1 MSKIQ
6 NIIILP
12 NPERDTRLHYT
23 KKIASLAL
31 AAGVNV
37 YADEK
42 FAHKLKNEKIT
53 FLPQEKLFE
62 AKADTVIV
70 LGGDGSMLDACEK
83 AAPAGLP
90 VLGVNLGN
98 LGFLT
103 TIEKNE
109 IDRLSDVFANGFE
122 TEERMMLCV
131 CVKDG
136 GTETNFTV
144 LNEVTVTSSVC
155 SKIATLELKCGES
168 LALSCLADGVII
180 ATPTGSTAYS
190 LSAGGP
196 MIDPSLEAICATP
209 VCPHS
214 LTTRPLVFA
223 PSAAL
228 TVRGKTNCQSNSGL
242 LVTPDGKEGL
252 LVSEKAEI
260 TVTRSPLKTKLAK
273 VNKHRFFDIL
283 SNKMYRK

>member
-1 MSKIQ
+1 MSKIK

-12 NPERDTRLHYT
+12 NTERDTRLHYT
-23 KKIASLAL
+23 KKIASA
-31 AAGVNV
+31 ARDAGVHV

-42 FAHKLKNEKIT
+42 LGAKLADENVT
-53 FLPQEKLFE
+53 FLPQDKLFE
-62 AKADTVIV
+62 AEADVIIV

-109 IDRLSDVFANGFE
+109 TEKLAEIFESGFE
-122 TEERMMLCV
+122 TEERMMLSV
-131 CVKDG
+131 HIKDG
-136 GTETNFTV
+136 DLERHFTV
-144 LNEVTVTSSVC
+144 LNEVAVTSSVC
-155 SKIATLELKCGES
+155 SKIASLELKCGDS
-168 LALSCLADGVII
+168 VALSCQADGIII

-196 MIDPSLEAICATP
+196 MLDPALEAICVTP
-209 VCPHS
+209 ICPHS

-223 PSAAL
+223 PDSAL
-228 TVRGKTNCQSNSGL
+228 TARGKTNCAANRGI

-252 LVSEKAEI
+252 LVSENAEI

>member
-1 MSKIQ
+1 MNKIK
-6 NIIILP
+6 NIILLP
-12 NPERDTRLHYT
+12 NTERDTRLHYT
-23 KKIASLAL
+23 KKIAAAAL
-31 AAGVNV
+31 AAGVHI

-42 FAHKLKNEKIT
+42 LSTKLVGENVT
-53 FLPQEKLFE
+53 FLPQDKLFE
-62 AKADTVIV
+62 TEADAAIV

-83 AAPAGLP
+83 AAPAGVP

-109 IDRLSDVFANGFE
+109 IEKLAEIFKHGFDI
-122 TEERMMLCV
+122 EERMMLSV
-131 CVKDG
+131 YIKDG
-136 GTETNFTV
+136 ETEKSFTV

-155 SKIATLELKCGES
+155 SKIAALELKCDDS
-168 LALSCLADGVII
+168 VALSCLADGVII

-196 MIDPSLEAICATP
+196 VLDPMLEAICVTP
-209 VCPHS
+209 ICPHS
-214 LTTRPLVFA
+214 LTTRPLVFSPTA
-223 PSAAL
+223 KL
-228 TVRGKTNCQSNSGL
+228 TARGKTNRAKNTGI

-252 LVSEKAEI
+252 LVSANAEI
-260 TVTRSPLKTKLAK
+260 TVTKSPLKTKLAK

>member
-1 MSKIQ
+1 MSKIK
-6 NIIILP
+6 NIILLP
-12 NPERDTRLHYT
+12 NPERDTDLSYT
-23 KKIASLAL
+23 KNIVSMASD
-31 AAGVNV
+31 AGLKV

-42 FAHKLKNEKIT
+42 LRQRLQDTSVIYMQE
-53 FLPQEKLFE
+53 EKLFDTD
-62 AKADTVIV
+62 ADVAIV

-90 VLGVNLGN
+90 VLGINLGN

-103 TIEKNE
+103 TLEKNE
-109 IDRLSDVFANGFE
+109 AEKLSYVFENGFDI
-122 TEERMMLCV
+122 EEHMMLSV
-131 CVKDG
+131 YIKDG
-136 GTETNFTV
+136 STEKHFTV
-144 LNEVTVTSSVC
+144 LNEVTITSSVC
-155 SKIATLELKCGES
+155 AKIAIVELKCDDS
-168 LALSCLADGVII
+168 VALSCHADGVII

-196 MIDPSLEAICATP
+196 MIDPALEAICVTP
-209 VCPHS
+209 ICPHS

-223 PSAAL
+223 PTSCL
-228 TVRGKTNCQSNSGL
+228 TVSGKTNCAANTGI
-242 LVTPDGKEGL
+242 LVTPDGKEGV

-283 SNKMYRK
+283 SNKMYHK

>member
-1 MSKIQ
+1 MSKIK

-23 KKIASLAL
+23 KKIAALAL

-37 YADEK
+37 YTDEK
-42 FAHKLKNEKIT
+42 FAQNLQNEKIT
-53 FLPQEKLFE
+53 FLTQEKLFE
-62 AKADTVIV
+62 TEADTAIV

-83 AAPAGLP
+83 AAPAGIP

-109 IDRLSDVFANGFE
+109 VDKLSEVFENGFE
-122 TEERMMLCV
+122 TEERMMLRV
-131 CVKDG
+131 AVKDG
-136 GTETNFTV
+136 GKETQFTV

-155 SKIATLELKCGES
+155 SKIATIELKCGDS
-168 LALSCLADGVII
+168 VALSCLADGVII

-196 MIDPSLEAICATP
+196 MIDPSLEAICVTP

-223 PSAAL
+223 PTATL
-228 TVRGKTNCQSNSGL
+228 TARGKTNCQGNSGI

-260 TVTRSPLKTKLAK
+260 TITMSPLKTKLAK

>member
-1 MSKIQ
+1 MDKIK

-12 NPERDTRLHYT
+12 NPERDTHFHYT
-23 KKIASLAL
+23 KKIAAL
-31 AAGVNV
+31 AANAGVSV
-37 YADEK
+37 YADENLQG
-42 FAHKLKNEKIT
+42 KLESETIIY
-53 FLPQEKLFE
+53 LPQEKLFE
-62 AKADTVIV
+62 AEADAAIV

-83 AAPAGLP
+83 AAPTGLP

-103 TIEKNE
+103 TIEKSE
-109 IDRLSDVFANGFE
+109 IEKLSEIFQNGFD
-122 TEERMMLCV
+122 TEERMMLSV
-131 CVKDG
+131 SVKDEE
-136 GTETNFTV
+136 TEKHFSV
-144 LNEVTVTSSVC
+144 LNEVTITSSVC
-155 SKIATLELKCGES
+155 SKIATFELKCDDS
-168 LALSCLADGVII
+168 VALSCHADGIII

-196 MIDPSLEAICATP
+196 MIDPALEAICVTP

-223 PSAAL
+223 PGSKLSA
-228 TVRGKTNCQSNSGL
+228 RGKTNRAANTGI

-252 LVSEKAEI
+252 LVSENAEI
-260 TVTRSPLKTKLAK
+260 TVTKSPLKTKLAK

>member
-1 MSKIQ
+1 MSKIE
-6 NIIILP
+6 NIILLP
-12 NPERDTRLHYT
+12 NTERDVDLCYT
-23 KKIASLAL
+23 KEIAAMAL
-31 AAGVNV
+31 SAGAKV

-42 FAHKLKNEKIT
+42 LQKKLQNT
-53 FLPQEKLFE
+53 ALTYLPEEKLFE
-62 AKADTVIV
+62 AEADVAIV
-70 LGGDGSMLDACEK
+70 LGGDGSMLDACAK

-109 IDRLSDVFANGFE
+109 IAALKDVFENGFE
-122 TEERMMLCV
+122 TEERTMLSV
-131 CVKDG
+131 TVRDG
-136 GTETNFTV
+136 ETEKSFSV
-144 LNEVTVTSSVC
+144 LNEVTITSSIC
-155 SKIATLELKCGES
+155 AKIAIVELKCDDS
-168 LALSCLADGVII
+168 VALSCHADGVII

-196 MIDPSLEAICATP
+196 MIDPALEAICVTP
-209 VCPHS
+209 ICPHS

-223 PSAAL
+223 PTAHL
-228 TVRGKTNCQSNSGL
+228 TVRGKTNCTANTGI

-260 TVTRSPLKTKLAK
+260 TVTKSPLKTKLAK

-283 SNKMYRK
+283 SNKMYHK

>member
-1 MSKIQ
+1 MGKIN

-12 NPERDTRLHYT
+12 NKERDAHLSYA
-23 KKIASLAL
+23 KKIADMAISK
-31 AAGVNV
+31 GVRV

-42 FAHKLKNEKIT
+42 FRHA
-53 FLPQEKLFE
+53 LPQEAIYLPAEKLFDAE
-62 AKADTVIV
+62 ADALIV

-90 VLGVNLGN
+90 VLGINLGN

-103 TIEKNE
+103 TLEKNE
-109 IDRLSDVFANGFE
+109 IDALDDVFENGFE
-122 TEERMMLCV
+122 TEERMMLSV
-131 CVKDG
+131 FVKDG
-136 GTETNFTV
+136 ETEKSFSV
-144 LNEVTVTSSVC
+144 LNEVTITSSVC
-155 SKIATLELKCGES
+155 AKRAVLELDCDS
-168 LALSCLADGVII
+168 SVALSCHADGII
-180 ATPTGSTAYS
+180 VATPTGSTAYS

-196 MIDPSLEAICATP
+196 MIDPALEAICVTP
-209 VCPHS
+209 ICPHS

-223 PSAAL
+223 PSARL
-228 TVRGKTNCQSNSGL
+228 TAMGKTNCTGNTGI

-252 LVSEKAEI
+252 FVSENAEI
-260 TVTRSPLKTKLAK
+260 TVTKSPLKTKLAK

>member
-1 MSKIQ
+1 MSKIK

-12 NPERDTRLHYT
+12 NPERDTLLHYT
-23 KKIASLAL
+23 KNIADIAL
-31 AAGVNV
+31 SSGVNV

-42 FAHKLKNEKIT
+42 FAQKLQNKNIT

-62 AKADTVIV
+62 TEADTAIV

-83 AAPAGLP
+83 AAPAGIP

-109 IDRLSDVFANGFE
+109 IDKLSEVFKNGFE
-122 TEERMMLCV
+122 TEERMMLNV

-136 GTETNFTV
+136 SVETCFTV
-144 LNEVTVTSSVC
+144 LNEVTITSSVC
-155 SKIATLELKCGES
+155 SKIASLELKCGES
-168 LALSCLADGVII
+168 VALSCLADGVII

-196 MIDPSLEAICATP
+196 MIDPSLEIICVTP

-223 PSAAL
+223 PSATL
-228 TVRGKTNCQSNSGL
+228 TARGKTNCQNNSGI

-260 TVTRSPLKTKLAK
+260 TITMSPLKTKLAT

>member
-1 MSKIQ
+1 M
-6 NIIILP
+6 
-12 NPERDTRLHYT
+12 
-23 KKIASLAL
+23 AL
-31 AAGVNV
+31 DAGVRV

-42 FAHKLKNEKIT
+42 IKSKISNAGISYLT
-53 FLPQEKLFE
+53 SEQLFE
-62 AKADTVIV
+62 TEADVAIV

-83 AAPAGLP
+83 AAPVGLP

-109 IDRLSDVFANGFE
+109 ISKLADGFENGFE
-122 TEERMMLCV
+122 TEERMMLSV
-131 CVKDG
+131 HVKDG
-136 GTETNFTV
+136 ERETSFSV
-144 LNEVTVTSSVC
+144 LNEVTITSSVC
-155 SKIATLELKCGES
+155 SKIATVELKCDDS
-168 LALSCLADGVII
+168 VALSCLADGVII

-190 LSAGGP
+190 LSAVGP
-196 MIDPSLEAICATP
+196 MTDPALESICVTP

-223 PSAAL
+223 PTSHL
-228 TVRGKTNCQSNSGL
+228 TASGKTNCQANSGI
-242 LVTPDGKEGL
+242 LVTPDGKDGL

>member
-23 KKIASLAL
+23 KKIAALAH

-42 FAHKLKNEKIT
+42 LSAKLRGENFI
-53 FLPQEKLFE
+53 FLPQDKLFE
-62 AKADTVIV
+62 TEADTAIV
-70 LGGDGSMLDACEK
+70 LGGDGSMLDACQK
-83 AAPAGLP
+83 AAPVGMP

-109 IDRLSDVFANGFE
+109 IDKLAEVFKNGFE
-122 TEERMMLCV
+122 TEKRMMLSV
-131 CVKDG
+131 SVKDDG
-136 GTETNFTV
+136 EETLFTV

-155 SKIATLELKCGES
+155 SKIASLELRCGGS
-168 LALSCLADGVII
+168 VALSCLADGIII

-196 MIDPSLEAICATP
+196 MIDPSLEAICVTP

-228 TVRGKTNCQSNSGL
+228 TARGKTNCQNNSGI

-260 TVTRSPLKTKLAK
+260 TITMSPLKTKLAK

>member
-1 MSKIQ
+1 MGKIK

-12 NPERDTRLHYT
+12 NPERDTRLSYT
-23 KKIASLAL
+23 KKIAALAL
-31 AAGVNV
+31 SAGVNV

-42 FAHKLKNEKIT
+42 LRAKLRGENIT

-62 AKADTVIV
+62 AEADAVIV

-83 AAPAGLP
+83 AAPVGMS

-109 IDRLSDVFANGFE
+109 IGKLSDVFENGFE
-122 TEERMMLCV
+122 TEERMMLSV
-131 CVKDG
+131 SVRDG
-136 GTETNFTV
+136 GTEVNFTV
-144 LNEVTVTSSVC
+144 LNEVAVTSSVC
-155 SKIATLELKCGES
+155 SKIASLELKCGGS
-168 LALSCLADGVII
+168 VALSCLADGVII

-196 MIDPSLEAICATP
+196 MLDPSLEAICVTP
-209 VCPHS
+209 ICPHS

-223 PSAAL
+223 PTATL
-228 TVRGKTNCQSNSGL
+228 TARGKTNFRGNSGI

-260 TVTRSPLKTKLAK
+260 TITRSPLKTKLAK

>member
-1 MSKIQ
+1 MSKIK

-12 NPERDTRLHYT
+12 NPERDTRLSST
-23 KKIASLAL
+23 KKIAAMAL

-42 FAHKLKNEKIT
+42 LTSRLKNENIT

-62 AKADTVIV
+62 TAADAVIV

-109 IDRLSDVFANGFE
+109 ADKLSDVFENGFE

-131 CVKDG
+131 SVKDG
-136 GTETNFTV
+136 EKEKNFTV
-144 LNEVTVTSSVC
+144 LNEVTITSSVC
-155 SKIATLELKCGES
+155 SKIAAIELKCDDS
-168 LALSCLADGVII
+168 VALSCLADGIII

-196 MIDPSLEAICATP
+196 MIDPSLEAICVTP
-209 VCPHS
+209 ICPHS

-223 PSAAL
+223 PTSKLSA
-228 TVRGKTNCQSNSGL
+228 RGKTNCQNNAGI

-260 TVTRSPLKTKLAK
+260 TITRSPLKTKLAK